1 MSMKMMT
8 SMSLRTRRDLPAN
21 LTRSA
26 GFTLIEIIAV
36 LVLIGIIMSV
46 VVTKIGDTVNSG
58 KVKAGIA
65 QMRQLANSVERYSL
79 DNGNPPTSLNDL
91 VSRPSSAVNW
101 NGPYATEAQL
111 KDPFNHQF
119 QYKMPG
125 SDGRDYDLVFLGK
138 DGQPGGDGLN
148 KDVGNWQ

>member
-1 MSMKMMT
+1 V
-8 SMSLRTRRDLPAN
+8 PP
-21 LTRSA
+21 RSRYC
-26 GFTLIEIIAV
+26 TPP
-36 LVLIGIIMSV
+36 
-46 VVTKIGDTVNSG
+46 VNSAR
-58 KVKAGIA
+58 VSPFPASPRA
-65 QMRQLANSVERYSL
+65 SRLAARIVRPAAPASG
-79 DNGNPPTSLNDL
+79 GNVSCTF
-91 VSRPSSAVNW
+91 SRPSSAVNW